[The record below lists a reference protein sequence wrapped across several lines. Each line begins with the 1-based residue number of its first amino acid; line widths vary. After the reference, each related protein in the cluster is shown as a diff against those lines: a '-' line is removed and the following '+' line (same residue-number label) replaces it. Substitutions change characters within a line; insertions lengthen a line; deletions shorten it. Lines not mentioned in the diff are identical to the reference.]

1 MLFCVLGAPA
11 AANQRA
17 YLTLQDAAHL
27 LRIGSDELERLA
39 QRNEVPAWRVGTD
52 WRFNR
57 AALLAAVAVVAADAH
72 AFEAEDLE
80 TQGNGSL
87 HQM

>member
-1 MLFCVLGAPA
+1 M
-11 AANQRA
+11 
-17 YLTLQDAAHL
+17 TLQDAAHL

-39 QRNEVPAWRVGTD
+39 QRNEVPAWRVETH

-57 AALLAAVAVVAADAH
+57 AALLAAVAAVAADAH

-80 TQGNGSL
+80 KL
-87 HQM
+87 K